1 MNWNEFFSSKR
12 IWNEGTTFRDWI
24 SFAVCEI
31 NTQQLNGHT
40 MHSIELNE
48 ENGEWKY
55 EGEWEEEEWEGEEEG
70 EEEEKRNNELNSETI

>member
-40 MHSIELNE
+40 KHSIELNRE
-48 ENGEWKY
+48 
-55 EGEWEEEEWEGEEEG
+55 EGEGKWEEEWEGEE
-70 EEEEKRNNELNSETI
+70 EEEEKRNNELNSETIWRW